1 MSHVGAPQ
9 PQAAQ
14 SVFPKSHVG
23 FDSITTQIEKKLLK
37 RGFQFN
43 VICVGQ
49 TGLGK
54 STLINTIFASNLV
67 KSKGRLSPTEP
78 IRQTSEIQAVTH
90 VVEENG
96 VRLRLNIVDTPGYGD
111 LVNNDRCWDPIVK
124 YIKDQHSA
132 YLRKELTAQRERYV
146 FQHLHIA
153 SRMALTLI

>member
-1 MSHVGAPQ
+1 LPLHIRQHA
-9 PQAAQ
+9 
-14 SVFPKSHVG
+14 
-23 FDSITTQIEKKLLK
+23 D
-37 RGFQFN
+37 N
-43 VICVGQ
+43 VLTGQ

-146 FQHLHIA
+146 RSGATGWTTLTNISLATSRTPASTAASTSSHHLATVLSPSIL
-153 SRMALTLI
+153 SSLRS